1 MKRALSFLAV
11 IIVSITVYAQSHIQF
26 MEIPLNGDFD
36 SFKEKLEEKDI
47 HKDSYNKSG
56 FSGFFFGTIA
66 GIDIS
71 SNKET
76 GSVYKAVVRYNE
88 SMTGMNQSQIVAL
101 YKRICQGLRTKY
113 PKAKIQTID
122 GDLLLS
128 LSNGYIRCNI
138 FGAPKIFGG
147 ATIELTYEDKA
158 NSPKYKVPV
167 LKNRD
172 NDL

>member
-1 MKRALSFLAV
+1 MTRVLIFIAV
-11 IIVSITVYAQSHIQF
+11 IMSCITLYAQSHIQF
-26 MEIPLNGDFD
+26 IGIPLNGDFD
-36 SFKEKLEEKDI
+36 SFKEKLAEKDI

-56 FSGFFFGTIA
+56 FSGSFFGKIA

-71 SNKET
+71 TNKET

-101 YKRICQGLRTKY
+101 YNRICQGLRNKY
-113 PKAKIQTID
+113 PKTTIQSVD

-128 LSNGYIRCNI
+128 LPNGYIRCKI

-147 ATIELTYEDKA
+147 ATIELTYEDKD
-158 NSPKYKVPV
+158 NSPEYELPI

>member
-1 MKRALSFLAV
+1 
-11 IIVSITVYAQSHIQF
+11 
-26 MEIPLNGDFD
+26 
-36 SFKEKLEEKDI
+36 
-47 HKDSYNKSG
+47 
-56 FSGFFFGTIA
+56 
-66 GIDIS
+66 
-71 SNKET
+71 
-76 GSVYKAVVRYNE
+76 
-88 SMTGMNQSQIVAL
+88 MTGMNQSKIVAL

-113 PKAKIQTID
+113 PKAKIQAVD

-128 LSNGYIRCNI
+128 LSNGYIRCNL

-158 NSPKYKVPV
+158 NSPKYEVPV